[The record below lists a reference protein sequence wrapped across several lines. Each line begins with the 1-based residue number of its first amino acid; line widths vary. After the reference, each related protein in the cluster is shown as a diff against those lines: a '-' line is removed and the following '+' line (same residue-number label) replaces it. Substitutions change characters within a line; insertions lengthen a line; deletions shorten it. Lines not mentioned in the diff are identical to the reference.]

1 MFMIDFILSDWI
13 VQKYAYFFMCVQ
25 VQASDVGSLTVDN
38 NRIKPS
44 SREPRRRVTSA
55 AAEDRSVT
63 VDSNKLC
70 WFGGEDTVG
79 ELFAVATGFCFDC
92 FDFCALILHRWT
104 WNNLFPVYHMYT
116 RRIYIVRT
124 EYTVRIAPYI
134 AWPHFTKSI
143 YAVLSTIQR
152 AQCIRQ
158 CTWKLYGTIRTIRAE
173 TVDKFASIA
182 FQNFPE
188 YNAHCILCVD
198 IHSGMLHLNKAN
210 CKKSILPFSHEF

>member
-1 MFMIDFILSDWI
+1 MWYEHFVVEWFSNKHFHVPKIIWNKYFRWSSIGSLRVVLCFDRCNVYDWLHFIRLNRTEICS
-13 VQKYAYFFMCVQ
+13 FFMCVQ
-25 VQASDVGSLTVDN
+25 VQASDVGSLTVDK

-104 WNNLFPVYHMYT
+104 WKNLFPVGIPYVHQTYLHCSYRIYGTYCAVHRLTTLYQIYLRSFEHDSTCTMYT
-116 RRIYIVRT
+116 PVYLKIVRHDT
-124 EYTVRIAPYI
+124 
-134 AWPHFTKSI
+134 
-143 YAVLSTIQR
+143 
-152 AQCIRQ
+152 
-158 CTWKLYGTIRTIRAE
+158 
-173 TVDKFASIA
+173 
-182 FQNFPE
+182 
-188 YNAHCILCVD
+188 YNSCGN
-198 IHSGMLHLNKAN
+198 SR
-210 CKKSILPFSHEF
+210 